1 MQLVKD
7 AASGTQ
13 TDAPVRETTEA
24 DVKNETAASGTET
37 AESTAVNDDPAR
49 HTQTEQ
55 RIIQAYKNSTDDAL
69 RRMNYLI

>member
-1 MQLVKD
+1 MGHGVLAQSALVGGILGALGGGVQLGKD

-37 AESTAVNDDPAR
+37 AESTDR
-49 HTQTEQ
+49 ME
-55 RIIQAYKNSTDDAL
+55 RRSIQWPT
-69 RRMNYLI
+69 